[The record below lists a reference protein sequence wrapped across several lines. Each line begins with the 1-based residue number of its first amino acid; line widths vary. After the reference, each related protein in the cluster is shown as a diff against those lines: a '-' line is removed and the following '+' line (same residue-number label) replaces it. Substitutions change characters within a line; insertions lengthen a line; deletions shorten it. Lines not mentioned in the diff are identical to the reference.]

1 VIVVTKWIIAVA
13 LIVAIIAT
21 YPLIATMFSDLFI
34 PKWSNIPIEERATLY
49 LESSKIVKVVNYWI
63 GILLKIGGILVVIL
77 TIIEYYKFWKLYKE
91 ERA

>member
-1 VIVVTKWIIAVA
+1 MTKWIIAVA

>member
-1 VIVVTKWIIAVA
+1 MTKWIIAVA

-34 PKWSNIPIEERATLY
+34 PKWSNIPIEKRATLY
-49 LESSKIVKVVNYWI
+49 LESSKVVKVVNYWI

-91 ERA
+91 ERV

>member
-1 VIVVTKWIIAVA
+1 MTKLIIAA
-13 LIVAIIAT
+13 SLIVAIIAT

-91 ERA
+91 ERV